1 MACQT
6 HRTDTTKYRPMD
18 SPCVLIIHT
27 YLYPYSGRI
36 YSRFSFKFVLPFKT
50 TTVDIS
56 LNLAVNRL
64 PIRFHTNSYI
74 VTSPSWRAAAPHM
87 KGELKAGTEM
97 DKLIFL
103 LRPKSYLRNQLSV
116 CTFVRRL
123 NIPKAKNAVA
133 KRLLGSAR
141 WPKATR
147 EVWGA

>member
-56 LNLAVNRL
+56 LNLAINRL

-74 VTSPSWRAAAPHM
+74 VTSPSWRTAAPHM
-87 KGELKAGTEM
+87 KGELKAGKEM

-103 LRPKSYLRNQLSV
+103 LRPKSYLRNQLY
-116 CTFVRRL
+116 VR
-123 NIPKAKNAVA
+123 PQAEHPQSQKC
-133 KRLLGSAR
+133 S
-141 WPKATR
+141 R
-147 EVWGA
+147 EAIAGQCR